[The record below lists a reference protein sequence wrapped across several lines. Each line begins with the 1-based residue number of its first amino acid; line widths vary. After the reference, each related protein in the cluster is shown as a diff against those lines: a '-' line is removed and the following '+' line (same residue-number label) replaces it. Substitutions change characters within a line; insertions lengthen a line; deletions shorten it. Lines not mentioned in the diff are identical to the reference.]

1 MKGINLFRF
10 IYYNYFS
17 RHVVRKGK
25 GRLLP
30 YYGAAVNLNGTG
42 RVILGDGDLLVNCY
56 REKGSRLQTVLRV
69 DDGGTLEIAGST
81 FLMSGSF
88 LRVFKGAKIK
98 MGEAWVNSG
107 TTIMAAKEITMDNG
121 VLIARNVMIYDSDHH
136 QILDENGNEANPSK
150 PVHIGKHVWIGLGS
164 TILRGSRI
172 GDGAV
177 IAANSLV
184 GGKIKA
190 GTLAQGNPARSY
202 WPVTWDEKRST

>member
-10 IYYNYFS
+10 IHYNYFS
-17 RHVVRKGK
+17 QHVVRKGK

-30 YYGAAVNLNGTG
+30 YYGAAINLNGTG

-56 REKGSRLQTVLRV
+56 REKGSREQTVLRV
-69 DDGGTLEIAGST
+69 DDGGTLEIDGAT
-81 FLMSGSF
+81 FLCSGSF
-88 LRVFKGAKIK
+88 LRVNQGAKVSI
-98 MGEAWVNSG
+98 GGAWINSG
-107 TTIMAAKEITMDNG
+107 ATIMAAKEIAIG
-121 VLIARNVMIYDSDHH
+121 SGALISRNVMIYDSDHH

-150 PVHIGKHVWIGLGS
+150 PVHIGKHVWIGLGAI
-164 TILRGSRI
+164 ILRGSRI

>member
-17 RHVVRKGK
+17 WHVVRKGK

-30 YYGAAVNLNGTG
+30 YYGAAINLNGTG

-69 DDGGTLEIAGST
+69 DDGGTLEIGGAT
-81 FLMSGSF
+81 FLCSGSF
-88 LRVFKGAKIK
+88 LRVNQNAKVKIDGAWI
-98 MGEAWVNSG
+98 NSG
-107 TTIMAAKEITMDNG
+107 ATIMAAKEIAIG
-121 VLIARNVMIYDSDHH
+121 RGALISRNVMIYDSDHN
-136 QILDENGNEANPSK
+136 QTK
-150 PVHIGKHVWIGLGS
+150 PVHVGQHVWIGLGAI
-164 TILRGSRI
+164 ILRGSRI
-172 GDGAV
+172 GGGAV
-177 IAANSLV
+177 IAAQSLV

-202 WPVTWDEKRST
+202 WPVIWDEKRST

>member
-1 MKGINLFRF
+1 
-10 IYYNYFS
+10 
-17 RHVVRKGK
+17 
-25 GRLLP
+25 
-30 YYGAAVNLNGTG
+30 
-42 RVILGDGDLLVNCY
+42 
-56 REKGSRLQTVLRV
+56 
-69 DDGGTLEIAGST
+69 
-81 FLMSGSF
+81 
-88 LRVFKGAKIK
+88 
-98 MGEAWVNSG
+98 
-107 TTIMAAKEITMDNG
+107 MAAKEITMDNG